1 MFIKV
6 HILYQKKHLELL
18 NKLNEELKK
27 IPEENY
33 NGKRIVITGLIFD
46 DPNLLDILEQNN
58 LRIVGDYLAHESIQ
72 YNTDVP
78 NEGKNSLERLA
89 NQWRDIEGFS
99 AAYDPKKLRGK
110 MIVELMK
117 KQKATG
123 AIFALMKFSDLE
135 EYDMPICVQDIKD
148 AGFPVISFEI
158 EQQDSDSGQV
168 KTRIQTFA
176 EML

>member
-1 MFIKV
+1 
-6 HILYQKKHLELL
+6 
-18 NKLNEELKK
+18 
-27 IPEENY
+27 
-33 NGKRIVITGLIFD
+33 
-46 DPNLLDILEQNN
+46 
-58 LRIVGDYLAHESIQ
+58 
-72 YNTDVP
+72 
-78 NEGKNSLERLA
+78 
-89 NQWRDIEGFS
+89 
-99 AAYDPKKLRGK
+99 